1 MKKDK
6 LREVI
11 ENINERIDLEIGIN
25 PMTNEE
31 GIKINGIPNE
41 FDIIFIEKNRN
52 EIIEVLKEIKAEKE
66 IKKVEIKLELEEE
79 IFEKLRKEAI
89 DLETTLEK
97 LIISK
102 IK

>member
-52 EIIEVLKEIKAEKE
+52 EIIEVLKDIKAEKE